1 VRGMTPSAFVL
12 MGETTG
18 VNPSSWRKD
27 ARVDL
32 SRYKQVQSSQQC
44 IGEVI
49 NREYGDRSHGDRSH
63 GDRPHGDRPHGDSTL

>member
-1 VRGMTPSAFVL
+1 

-32 SRYKQVQSSQQC
+32 SRYKQVQPSQQC
-44 IGEVI
+44 VGEEVT
-49 NREYGDRSHGDRSH
+49 NREYGDRPH
-63 GDRPHGDRPHGDSTL
+63 GDRPHGDRPHGDSTFL